1 MARVMG
7 EIERRLAA
15 APDGERESLRRRYE
29 RTAHPCGCKSGA
41 AMSLAAVVGWP
52 AWILATSAPDSVM
65 SAVLAVPVYLAVVI
79 GAGAAGKLAGIAV
92 GRGRHRRLGG
102 RLARLAKPAAPAT
115 VSAHTEG

>member
-1 MARVMG
+1 MAGVMG
-7 EIERRLAA
+7 EVERWLA
-15 APDGERESLRRRYE
+15 APDAERERLRRRYE

-52 AWILATSAPDSVM
+52 ASILATSPPDSVM

-79 GAGAAGKLAGIAV
+79 GAGAGGKLAGMAF
-92 GRGRHRRLGG
+92 GHGRHRRLRR

-115 VSAHTEG
+115 MSARAEG